1 MNKEN
6 CKQTVITQIIAD
18 MIDLPLDARE
28 RLKLTLAFRLSSYDI
43 VARESLPAVSTY
55 DNENVMQQFATAKL
69 AENRETSSVKSY
81 LYLIRTFFDRTHILW
96 SDVTGE
102 DVASYL
108 AIRKIKDHASASYLA
123 SIQKALCVFYG
134 WLFQHKYLAVD
145 LREDIPRARVT
156 QKQKKRLTDDEVEA
170 CRNVAKDGFERA
182 LLELMLSTGLRIGE
196 IRNLEIGCLD
206 FEKREIRV
214 YGEKGNQWR
223 ILFMSPQCKLHLS
236 KYVAGRHDGYVFPGK
251 GNRPKCETT
260 IERAATSIASR
271 AHCHVRATVHV
282 YRKTFA
288 SILYRKTE
296 NVLLVSKL
304 LGHVKTDTTIKYYL
318 VDDMDE
324 MKHAFLKSV

>member
-1 MNKEN
+1 MDEKN
-6 CKQTVITQIIAD
+6 CKQAVIEQVVSD
-18 MIDLPLDARE
+18 LIDLPLETRE
-28 RLKLTLAFRLSSYDI
+28 RLKLTLTFRLRDYNLTP
-43 VARESLPAVSTY
+43 RETLPAVSVY
-55 DNENVMQQFATAKL
+55 DNANVMEQFAAGKI
-69 AENRETSSVKSY
+69 AENRENSSIKNY
-81 LYLIRTFFDRTHILW
+81 LYLIRSFFDHTHLLW

-102 DVASYL
+102 DIAAYLATRKMKDHISDSYL
-108 AIRKIKDHASASYLA
+108 V

-134 WLFQHKYLAVD
+134 WLFQRKYLSED
-145 LREDIPRARVT
+145 LRKDIPRPHAA
-156 QKQKKRLTDDEVEA
+156 QKQKKRLSDDEVEA
-170 CRNVAKDGFERA
+170 CRNVSKDGFERT

-196 IRNLEIGCLD
+196 IRSLEIDYLD

-214 YGEKGNQWR
+214 YGEKTNQWR
-223 ILFMSPQCKLHLS
+223 TLFMTPQCKLHLS
-236 KYVAGRHDGYVFPGK
+236 KYVGDRHEGYVFPGHRK
-251 GNRPKCETT
+251 GPMCEST
-260 IERAATSIASR
+260 IERAATGIASR